1 MVVNMKELISAIREL
16 GQPGC
21 IDYIQMI
28 ATVISVG
35 ISGAALFYA
44 IRVPKKIASEQ
55 NKIAL
60 FEKRFIALQKI
71 ETIMSEH
78 KKIKDIMSVVIAP
91 DNLRKHF
98 ICSIQD
104 SIKHIAVIHDNTDKM
119 FQYMFEQKICDKIS
133 FIHTAGEQ
141 LGENLSKFE
150 ALMRQQRYVSISEKD
165 WYDIVSKDKD
175 VIELHKEIIDI
186 CNKVLALEEI
196 VSEEA
201 KRCMDLRTS

>member
-1 MVVNMKELISAIREL
+1 MKELISAIREL

-60 FEKRFIALQKI
+60 FEKRFMALQKI
-71 ETIMSEH
+71 GIIMSEY
-78 KKIKDIMSVVIAP
+78 KNIKNIMSKVIIP

-104 SIKHIAVIHDNTDKM
+104 STKRVAVIRDNTDKM
-119 FQYMFEQKICDKIS
+119 FQYMFEQEICDKIS
-133 FIHTAGEQ
+133 FIHTSGEQ
-141 LGENLSKFE
+141 LAEVLSKFE

>member
-1 MVVNMKELISAIREL
+1 MEELISAIQQL

-28 ATVISVG
+28 ATVVSVV
-35 ISGAALFYA
+35 ISGVALFYA
-44 IRVPKKIASEQ
+44 ISVPKKIASEQ

-60 FEKRFIALQKI
+60 FEKRFMALQKI
-71 ETIMSEH
+71 GIIMSEY
-78 KKIKDIMSVVIAP
+78 KNIKNIMSKVIIP

-104 SIKHIAVIHDNTDKM
+104 SAKRVAVIRDNTDKM
-119 FQYMFEQKICDKIS
+119 FQYMFEQEICDKIS
-133 FIHTAGEQ
+133 FIHTSGEQ